1 MSKEAVTEIPSKQL
15 VSRGRVALVGNP
27 NSGKSSLFN
36 LLTGLNQKVG
46 NYPGVT
52 VDKKV
57 GTLHLPS
64 GQSVQVVDLP
74 GTYSIFPR
82 SSDELVV
89 ANQLLDFKKNSF
101 QAVVMV
107 ADATNLERNLLI
119 CTQLID
125 LGLPIILVLNMAD
138 LVKKRN
144 IRLDI
149 EALQRQLGNIP
160 IVQMNARLGEGLSE
174 LKALLD
180 DEVNRP
186 LRQFYD
192 AKNVAPESVTEI
204 KHQLDC
210 KNYYQAY
217 LLLHY
222 GDSLTFLSSEE
233 KKLLKDCKSQFG
245 FNSEALQ
252 AEETTQ
258 RYQYIDHILEEA
270 VASPP
275 TKTSSFTEKLD
286 YWVTHK
292 VFGYLIF
299 FGLLLLIFQ
308 AIFAWA
314 AAPMDFIDLMFGK
327 LGGWISETL
336 PNGPLSNLLA
346 EGVVPGIGGIVI
358 FIPQIAILF
367 AFITILE
374 ESGYMSRVVFLM
386 DKLMRKAGLN
396 GRSVVPLIS
405 GLACAIPAVMATR
418 GIDDWKDRIITIFVT
433 PFMSCSARLPVYV
446 ILIGLV
452 VPERTYL
459 GIFNLAGLVLMGM
472 YLLGFFMAISSAWV
486 MKKIIKTSSRG
497 FLVME
502 LPTYRWPRWQNVG
515 ITVLEKSRTFVFEA
529 GKIILAVSI
538 VLWVLASYGP
548 GDAMQL
554 AEDNVRET
562 AQQDPSLFE
571 DIDQQIAS
579 VRLQE
584 SFAGQ
589 FGKWIEPVIRPLGY
603 DWKIGIA
610 LITSFAARE
619 VFVGTIAT
627 LYSIGETE
635 SESTIKSRL
644 RNEINPETGGP
655 RFTPAVAFSLLVFY
669 AFAMQCMST
678 LAIVKRETKSW
689 KWPMLQLAYMTVV
702 AYVGA
707 FLVYQFFS

>member
-336 PNGPLSNLLA
+336 PDGPLSNLLA

>member
-1 MSKEAVTEIPSKQL
+1 MSKEVVTEIQSEKL
-15 VSRGRVALVGNP
+15 VSKGRIALVGNP

-57 GTLHLPS
+57 GTLLLPS

-82 SSDELVV
+82 SSDEEVV
-89 ANQLLDFKKNSF
+89 ANQLLDFRENSF
-101 QAVVMV
+101 QAVVVV
-107 ADATNLERNLLI
+107 ADATNLERSLLL

-125 LGLPIILVLNMAD
+125 LELPVILVLNMAD
-138 LVKKRN
+138 LVKKQN

-149 EALQRQLGNIP
+149 DNLRRGLGNIP
-160 IVQMNARLGEGLSE
+160 IVQMSARLGEGLSE
-174 LKALLD
+174 LKALLN
-180 DEVNRP
+180 EVVEPP

-192 AKNVAPESVTEI
+192 VKSAAPEAVTEI
-204 KHQLDC
+204 KYQLNCD
-210 KNYYQAY
+210 NYYQAY

-222 GDSLTFLSSEE
+222 GESLTFLSPEE
-233 KKLLKDCKSQFG
+233 KKLLKDCQSQFN
-245 FNSEALQ
+245 FHSEELQ
-252 AEETTQ
+252 TEETTH
-258 RYQYIDHILEEA
+258 RYQLIDQILSEA
-270 VASPP
+270 IEVPQTHS
-275 TKTSSFTEKLD
+275 TSFTQKLD
-286 YWVTHK
+286 RWVTHQ
-292 VFGYLIF
+292 VLGYVIF

-314 AAPMDFIDLMFGK
+314 AAPMDFIDLIFGK
-327 LGGWISETL
+327 LGSWISESL
-336 PNGPLSNLLA
+336 PEGPLTNLLA
-346 EGVVPGIGGIVI
+346 EGIVPGIGGVVI

-374 ESGYMSRVVFLM
+374 ESGYMARVVFLM
-386 DKLMRKAGLN
+386 DKLMRKVGLN

-405 GLACAIPAVMATR
+405 GLACAIPAVMAAR
-418 GIDDWKDRIITIFVT
+418 GIDDWKDRMITIFVT

-452 VPERTYL
+452 VPEQTYL
-459 GIFNLAGLVLMGM
+459 GVFNLAGLVLMGM

-486 MKKIIKTSSRG
+486 MKLIIRTNSRG

-538 VLWVLASYGP
+538 ILWVLASYGP
-548 GDAMQL
+548 GDSMQQ
-554 AEDNVRET
+554 AEDKVRQT
-562 AQQDPSLFE
+562 AQEQPSSVE
-571 DIDQQIAS
+571 NIDHQIAS

-584 SFAGQ
+584 SYAGH

-627 LYSIGETE
+627 LYSIGDTE

-644 RNEINPETGGP
+644 RNEVNPETGGP
-655 RFTPAVAFSLLVFY
+655 RYTTAVAFSLLVFY

-689 KWPMLQLAYMTVV
+689 KWPMLQLTYMTVV
-702 AYVGA
+702 AYLGA